1 MRGPEGFGGRGGH
14 MGGPMGGPGGHG
26 GHRGGPMGGH
36 GGFGGGP
43 HRGGFGGP
51 PPPPRRPYGFGGR
64 GRGPYRNPGCL
75 GGCLTFVLG
84 SGGII
89 ALIVMALIAI
99 F

>member
-1 MRGPEGFGGRGGH
+1 MRGPEGFGGPGRGY
-14 MGGPMGGPGGHG
+14 MGDPMGRHGSYGG
-26 GHRGGPMGGH
+26 R
-36 GGFGGGP
+36 GGGP
-43 HRGGFGGP
+43 RGFGGP

-84 SGGII
+84 GGAII
-89 ALIVMALIAI
+89 ALIIMAIIAA